1 MWDVY
6 SMPAPAGKD
15 VFILMSL
22 CLTFVVTSGGLLY
35 HWLANTLKYHA
46 ESSLGIAC
54 VYSALMFLVSFLCH
68 PLRCVLTMTLPTVCT
83 KQGRKLLITAAVMIL
98 VLNVVP
104 NITVNVGAAAGLL
117 KCTAEGFART
127 LLNSTEPLNRA
138 KRDLVGESIKMDP
151 GMGIVK
157 SLREFDQST
166 NVSVSE
172 VKDRLT
178 MVMGSIKERVK
189 EARDLFEW
197 CKLLSNRIFAGLF
210 VALLTLES
218 SLYLKSYLTL
228 LHFDNDYIS
237 KDLQKSVAEK
247 NRRKGKNSPFSKR
260 CNVTSQESA
269 SSFVTLTLVTLHF
282 MAITLIVV
290 LDHVVFHVVQAILP
304 WLLDFPATS
313 ATLSVNYKV
322 IQLKNIGQ
330 LHPVTSVDMFST
342 FPLSFCSQV
351 RWSTAAFGI
360 LPQPFSPPE
369 LPIFHHDYTWTY
381 NPEPLLCDV
390 TTSPPSQG
398 IRLLL
403 GCLGLMCY
411 LLVFL
416 EVYARRLRR
425 RICASFFREQERRRV
440 DYLVKNAQ
448 EKLNGEKRNEV
459 VSVAVGCG

>member
-1 MWDVY
+1 
-6 SMPAPAGKD
+6 MPAPAGKD
-15 VFILMSL
+15 VFVLMSL

-35 HWLANTLKYHA
+35 HWLAHTLKYHA

-54 VYSALMFLVSFLCH
+54 VYGALMFLVSFSCH

-104 NITVNVGAAAGLL
+104 NITVNVGAAARLL

-138 KRDLVGESIKMDP
+138 KRDLVGESIKMDL
-151 GMGIVK
+151 GMGLVQN
-157 SLREFDQST
+157 LREFDQST

-247 NRRKGKNSPFSKR
+247 NQRKGKNSPFSKR
-260 CNVTSQESA
+260 CNVTSQECT

-313 ATLSVNYKV
+313 ATLSVDYKV
-322 IQLKNIGQ
+322 IQLKNIGR

-351 RWSTAAFGI
+351 RGSTAALCI
-360 LPQPFSPPE
+360 VPQLCSPQE
-369 LPIFHHDYTWTY
+369 LVSFHRDYTWTY

-411 LLVFL
+411 VLVFL

-459 VSVAVGCG
+459 VSFAVGCG

>member
-1 MWDVY
+1 MKSTRENVIAVFRTGACKEAARSILAYSWDVY

-15 VFILMSL
+15 VFVLMSL

-35 HWLANTLKYHA
+35 HWLADTLKYHA

-54 VYSALMFLVSFLCH
+54 VYGALMFLVSFLCH

-104 NITVNVGAAAGLL
+104 NITVNVGAAARLL

-138 KRDLVGESIKMDP
+138 KRDLVGESIKMDL
-151 GMGIVK
+151 GMGIVQN
-157 SLREFDQST
+157 LREFDQST
-166 NVSVSE
+166 NVSMSE

-178 MVMGSIKERVK
+178 MVVGSIKERVK

-247 NRRKGKNSPFSKR
+247 NKRKGKNSPFSNR
-260 CNVTSQESA
+260 CNVTSQECT

-313 ATLSVNYKV
+313 ATLSVDYKV
-322 IQLKNIGQ
+322 RG
-330 LHPVTSVDMFST
+330 
-342 FPLSFCSQV
+342 
-351 RWSTAAFGI
+351 STAALCIF
-360 LPQPFSPPE
+360 PQLCSPRE
-369 LPIFHHDYTWTY
+369 LVSFHHDYTWTY

-403 GCLGLMCY
+403 GCIGLMCY
-411 LLVFL
+411 VLVFL

-459 VSVAVGCG
+459 VSFAVGCG